1 VFNFVPYIV
10 KSLWRHRTRS
20 LLTISG
26 AAVALLVFCFVGAVQ
41 RGLHALTESSE
52 AGRTL
57 VVFQENR
64 FCPQSSR
71 LPQDYSR
78 TISKQSGVADVVPIK
93 VFTNNCRASLDAIV
107 FQGLQHEQLKKW
119 RKFELKSGSW
129 DKFVGQGDGA
139 LVGQAVAA
147 RRKISVGEKFSI
159 GDITVLVT
167 GIFQAENAADDG
179 LIYTHLDF
187 LQRARSQNG
196 QSDIGTVTQLEVH
209 LTDAA
214 DPDGVAAAIDA
225 HFRAGPVATTTRT
238 KGMFQA
244 DTLADLAEL
253 IGFIHWLGYACVGLV
268 LSLVATTT
276 VMAVQDRIKEH
287 AVLQTLGFRPLRIF
301 RLVMIESTLLSTL
314 GGGLGVIVGL
324 LFLGWSGMSVA
335 AEGVTIAFRPSWDI
349 AIEGL
354 AASLAVG
361 LLAGL
366 APGWT
371 AARTEIVPALRH
383 A

>member
-1 VFNFVPYIV
+1 VLNFFPYVV

-20 LLTISG
+20 ILTISG
-26 AAVALLVFCFVGAVQ
+26 AAVALLVFCFVGSVQ
-41 RGLHALTESSE
+41 RGLYALTENCE

-78 TISKQSGVADVVPIK
+78 TIAKQSGVVDVVPIK
-93 VFTNNCRASLDAIV
+93 VFTNNCRASLDSIV
-107 FQGLQHEQLKKW
+107 FQGYQHEQLKKW

-129 DKFVGQGDGA
+129 ETFVGQGDGV

-147 RRKISVGEKFSI
+147 RRNISVGQKFSV
-159 GDITVLVT
+159 GDITVLVA
-167 GIFQAENAADDG
+167 GIFQAENAAEDA

-187 LQRARSQNG
+187 LQRARGQNE
-196 QSDIGTVTQLEVH
+196 IGTVTQLEVH
-209 LTDAA
+209 LADHADADA
-214 DPDGVAAAIDA
+214 VAAAIDA
-225 HFRAGPVATTTRT
+225 AFHAGPVATTTRT

-276 VMAVQDRIKEH
+276 VMAVQDRITEH
-287 AVLQTLGFRPLRIF
+287 AVLQTLGFRPLRVF
-301 RLVMIESTLLSTL
+301 RLILLESTLLSTI
-314 GGGLGVIVGL
+314 GGGLGVAAGVVL
-324 LFLGWSGMSVA
+324 LAWSGMSVA

-349 AIEGL
+349 ALEGL
-354 AASLAVG
+354 IASLAVG
-361 LLAGL
+361 VLAGVTPGL
-366 APGWT
+366 A
-371 AARTEIVPALRH
+371 AARAAIVPALRNT
-383 A
+383 